1 MSDNT
6 VLNLGVGG
14 DTIATDDI
22 SGVKH
27 QYVKIEYG
35 ADNSATPVSPANP
48 LPISVAT
55 LPNEAGTWTYN
66 AGVTGSY
73 SASAGKR
80 VLQITMVGGAGGG
93 TLTINGGD
101 SIPIPQDV
109 SLAISPRA
117 NLIAPSMV
125 FSNTTAY
132 FIELVQ

>member
-6 VLNLGVGG
+6 VLNLGTGG

-35 ADNSATPVSPANP
+35 ADNSATPVSLANP
-48 LPISVAT
+48 LPISLAT
-55 LPNEAGTWTYN
+55 LPNEAGSWSYN
-66 AGVTGSY
+66 AGAAGSY

-117 NLIAPSMV
+117 NLIAPSMI
-125 FSNTTAY
+125 FTNTTAY